1 MKEAKIKEILG
12 NKITLLAKLAGQMEN
27 QVKAIDQNDEPLLT
41 QILDEKEAVI
51 ESLVS
56 DDQELEKGVA
66 LLDEKSRVAIA
77 SKLKELGTQI
87 ESEIQKIIGMENDC
101 EKKLLNEK
109 SELFEKMRS
118 TKNGRTLLKGYGVS
132 ARIKSKISG
141 SI

>member
-27 QVKAIDQNDEPLLT
+27 QVKAIDQNDELLLT

-66 LLDEKSRVAIA
+66 LLDEKIRVAIA
-77 SKLKELGTQI
+77 SKLKKLGAQV

-118 TKNGRTLLKGYGVS
+118 TKNGRTLLKGYGVF
-132 ARIKSKISG
+132 ARIKPKISG

>member
-12 NKITLLAKLAGQMEN
+12 NKITLLAKLAEQMEN

-41 QILDEKEAVI
+41 QILDEKETVI

-132 ARIKSKISG
+132 ARIKPKISG

>member
-77 SKLKELGTQI
+77 SKLKELGAQV

-118 TKNGRTLLKGYGVS
+118 TKNGRTLITGYGVS
-132 ARIKSKISG
+132 ARIKPKISG

>member
-27 QVKAIDQNDEPLLT
+27 QVKAIDQNDELLLT

-66 LLDEKSRVAIA
+66 LLDEKSRVEIA

-132 ARIKSKISG
+132 ARIKPKISG

>member
-12 NKITLLAKLAGQMEN
+12 NKITLLAKLAGQMEH

-77 SKLKELGTQI
+77 SKLKELGTQV
-87 ESEIQKIIGMENDC
+87 ESEIEKIIGMENDC

-132 ARIKSKISG
+132 ARIKPKISG

>member
-1 MKEAKIKEILG
+1 MKEAKIKEILE
-12 NKITLLAKLAGQMEN
+12 NKITLLAKLKEKMEK
-27 QVKAIDQNDEPLLT
+27 QVKAVDRNDEFSLT

-56 DDQELEKGVA
+56 DDKELEKGVL

-77 SKLKELGTQI
+77 NKLKEIGNQI
-87 ESEIQKIIGMENDC
+87 KSEIEKIIGMENDC

-109 SELFEKMRS
+109 SELLEKMRS
-118 TKNGRTLLKGYGVS
+118 TRNGRTLLKGYGIS
-132 ARIKSKISG
+132 ARIRPKISG

>member
-56 DDQELEKGVA
+56 DDHELEKGVS
-66 LLDEKSRVAIA
+66 LLDEKIRVAIA
-77 SKLKELGTQI
+77 SKLKELGAQV

>member
-77 SKLKELGTQI
+77 SKLKELGAQV

-118 TKNGRTLLKGYGVS
+118 TKNGRTLLKGYGIS
-132 ARIKSKISG
+132 ARIKPKISG

>member
-1 MKEAKIKEILG
+1 MKEANIKEILG

-66 LLDEKSRVAIA
+66 LLDDKSRIAIA
-77 SKLKELGTQI
+77 SKLKNLGAQV

>member
-66 LLDEKSRVAIA
+66 LLDDKSRIAIA
-77 SKLKELGTQI
+77 SKLKKLGAQV

-132 ARIKSKISG
+132 ARIKPKISG

>member
-51 ESLVS
+51 ASLVS

-66 LLDEKSRVAIA
+66 LLDDKSRIAIA
-77 SKLKELGTQI
+77 SKLKKLGAQV
-87 ESEIQKIIGMENDC
+87 ESEIRKIIGMENDC

-132 ARIKSKISG
+132 ARIKPKISG

>member
-27 QVKAIDQNDEPLLT
+27 QVEAIDQNDEPLLT

-77 SKLKELGTQI
+77 SKLKELGAQV

-118 TKNGRTLLKGYGVS
+118 TTNGRTLLKGYGVS
-132 ARIKSKISG
+132 ARIKPKISG

>member
-12 NKITLLAKLAGQMEN
+12 NKITLLAKLAGQMEH

-77 SKLKELGTQI
+77 SKLKELGAQV

>member
-12 NKITLLAKLAGQMEN
+12 NKITLLAKLTGQMEN

-77 SKLKELGTQI
+77 SKLKELGTQV

-132 ARIKSKISG
+132 ARIKPKISG

>member
-12 NKITLLAKLAGQMEN
+12 NKITLLAKLAGQMGK
-27 QVKAIDQNDEPLLT
+27 QVKAIDQNDEPSLT

-77 SKLKELGTQI
+77 GKLKELGTQI
-87 ESEIQKIIGMENDC
+87 ESEIQKIIVMENDC

-132 ARIKSKISG
+132 ARIKPKISG

>member
-27 QVKAIDQNDEPLLT
+27 QVKAIEQNDEPLLT

-66 LLDEKSRVAIA
+66 FLDEKSRVAIA

-132 ARIKSKISG
+132 ARIKPKISG

>member
-27 QVKAIDQNDEPLLT
+27 QVKAIDQNDELLLT

-77 SKLKELGTQI
+77 SKLKELGAQV

-118 TKNGRTLLKGYGVS
+118 TTNGRTLLKGYGVS
-132 ARIKSKISG
+132 ARIKPKISG

>member
-12 NKITLLAKLAGQMEN
+12 NKITLLAKLAEQMEN

-41 QILDEKEAVI
+41 QILDEKETVI

-66 LLDEKSRVAIA
+66 LLDEKNRVAIA
-77 SKLKELGTQI
+77 NKLKGLGTQI

-118 TKNGRTLLKGYGVS
+118 TTNGRTLLKGYGVS
-132 ARIKSKISG
+132 ARIKPKISG

>member
-77 SKLKELGTQI
+77 SKLKELGAQV

>member
-1 MKEAKIKEILG
+1 MKEAKIKEILE
-12 NKITLLAKLAGQMEN
+12 NKITLLEKLAGQMEN

-77 SKLKELGTQI
+77 SKLKELGTQV

-132 ARIKSKISG
+132 ARIKSKISE

>member
-77 SKLKELGTQI
+77 GKLKELGAQI

-118 TKNGRTLLKGYGVS
+118 TKNGRTLLKGYGVF
-132 ARIKSKISG
+132 ARIKPKISG

>member
-56 DDQELEKGVA
+56 DDQELEKRVA

-77 SKLKELGTQI
+77 SKLKELGAQV

>member
-12 NKITLLAKLAGQMEN
+12 NKITLLAKLVGQMEN
-27 QVKAIDQNDEPLLT
+27 QVKAIDKNDEPLLT

-66 LLDEKSRVAIA
+66 FLDEKSRVAIA

-132 ARIKSKISG
+132 ARIKPKISG

>member
-77 SKLKELGTQI
+77 GKLKELGAQI

>member
-27 QVKAIDQNDEPLLT
+27 QVEAIDQNDEPLLT

-56 DDQELEKGVA
+56 DDQELEKRVA
-66 LLDEKSRVAIA
+66 LLDKKSRVAIA

-118 TKNGRTLLKGYGVS
+118 TTNGRTLLKGYGVS
-132 ARIKSKISG
+132 ARIKPKISG

>member
-77 SKLKELGTQI
+77 SKLKELGAQV
-87 ESEIQKIIGMENDC
+87 ESEIQKIIRMENDC

-118 TKNGRTLLKGYGVS
+118 TTNGRTLLKGYGVS
-132 ARIKSKISG
+132 ARIKPKISG

>member
-27 QVKAIDQNDEPLLT
+27 QLKAIDQNDEPLLT

-56 DDQELEKGVA
+56 DDHELEKGVA
-66 LLDEKSRVAIA
+66 LLDEKIRVAIA

>member
-77 SKLKELGTQI
+77 SKLKELGTQV

-132 ARIKSKISG
+132 ARIKPKISG